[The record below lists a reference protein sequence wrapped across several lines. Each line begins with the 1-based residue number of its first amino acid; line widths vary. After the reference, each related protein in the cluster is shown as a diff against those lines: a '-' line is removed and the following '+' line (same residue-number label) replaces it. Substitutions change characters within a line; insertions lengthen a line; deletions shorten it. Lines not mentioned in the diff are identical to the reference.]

1 MASPASRSCG
11 YLAKTEDSSTNPH
24 TIYLICYIAQCLVL
38 VHASHT
44 LVFLGTLVSTVPIVP
59 FYKGVV
65 TSVGRVSF
73 FKDTHRIWISQK
85 IKTSSSSFFGPIPGQ
100 GIEHFIF
107 LSTLVLIELVFIN
120 LRPVRYPQLVLSN
133 QL

>member
-1 MASPASRSCG
+1 M
-11 YLAKTEDSSTNPH
+11 
-24 TIYLICYIAQCLVL
+24 L
-38 VHASHT
+38 VHASQPYT
-44 LVFLGTLVSTVPIVP
+44 GWAPWFRWTVPIVA

-65 TSVGRVSF
+65 TSVGQVSF
-73 FKDTHRIWISQK
+73 FKDTHQIWISQK

-100 GIEHFIF
+100 GIKHFIF
-107 LSTLVLIELVFIN
+107 LSTLVLIELIFIN